1 MYAFLGLLFV
11 GAVLI
16 VLFRVVGRMSRS
28 SAENGARDSANGPQ
42 SGVATT
48 HVPRAGASQNAAAK
62 SSESPLQF
70 WVPPG
75 QPVDVAGRRIEGGL
89 IYVGSGLASPGYG
102 HEVEPALIN
111 PRLKVGDPRTCDPQ
125 GIDYWPSY
133 SGLTPSCRAVYLD
146 WLAGGRR
153 NPATD
158 ISFVFIY
165 FYGLERRTIVD
176 AQVSP
181 VPEDELTAIRT
192 EVQELLAVY
201 GKNQSF
207 SAYAQGFLECMTVT
221 HGGGHLYQ
229 ARPPVTGKSM
239 VLPPLIRLALAQ
251 LSRDGVPVPPEWAF
265 AWAWHDP
272 QNYLR
277 TPAERCRDEMFR
289 LFEIRYRQKY
299 GEGMILKPCKRTV
312 TYEYRAAS
320 RSVARVLLPA
330 TTSLPDVASLTG
342 PIGKLRDLFD
352 ECSNDLDAYS
362 RWIGRHPNSVGSIQ
376 AAALLPVELAAVA
389 ETGTEASQL
398 RAHLARVLSESRLAV
413 VESAAIMKFWPP
425 AKNGNYARSDAL
437 ALAQFLDKLGYSLEP
452 DVRFGGPRL
461 DATTRAVVFAAG
473 SGAPVAPSGEYLSA
487 VLTLRLASAVAVS
500 DGVVTDA
507 ERQLLRERID
517 ANAGLSPAE
526 IMRLQAHL
534 EWLLAEQP
542 GLAGIKRKLEGIE
555 VAAREL
561 LGQFLL
567 SIAAADGS
575 IAPEEIKAVA
585 KLYSHLGL
593 DPDSIYSDLHKLALA
608 PEDAATG
615 PVTVRSQDQPKGFAI
630 QPPGADGSGSRP
642 AGRVVLD
649 PRLVEAKRRE
659 AERAALLLS
668 SIFREDEP
676 EVAVTPPEPE
686 AAGSIAGL
694 DAAHSTL
701 LALLAERTSWS
712 LAEVEQLAAER
723 GLMTEGALE
732 TINEAAWDKIDEAV
746 LDVDDQVTIN
756 QAAWEAMRT

>member
-1 MYAFLGLLFV
+1 MNAFLGLVFL

-16 VLFRVVGRMSRS
+16 VLFRIVGRMSRS
-28 SAENGARDSANGPQ
+28 NAESARDPAAGPRSSGAVSPAQQPGARES
-42 SGVATT
+42 VA
-48 HVPRAGASQNAAAK
+48 VKSGAS
-62 SSESPLQF
+62 PMRF
-70 WVPPG
+70 WVPYG
-75 QPVDVAGRRIEGGL
+75 QVVEVAGRRIEGGL

-102 HEVEPALIN
+102 NEAEPALIN
-111 PRLKVGDPRTCDPQ
+111 PKLKVGDPRACAP
-125 GIDYWPSY
+125 GSIDYWPSY

-146 WLAGGRR
+146 WLADGRR
-153 NPATD
+153 DPATN

-176 AQVSP
+176 AQTSP
-181 VPEDELTAIRT
+181 VPENELSAIRA
-192 EVQELLAVY
+192 EVQQLLTVY
-201 GKNQSF
+201 GENQSF
-207 SAYAQGFLECMTVT
+207 NGYAQGFLEYLTVT
-221 HGGGHLYQ
+221 RGSGQLYR
-229 ARPPVTGKSM
+229 ARPPETGKSM
-239 VLPPLIRLALAQ
+239 VLPALIRIALAQ
-251 LSRDGVPVPPEWAF
+251 LSRDSVPVPPEWAF

-277 TPAERCRDEMFR
+277 TPAERCRDEIFR
-289 LFEIRYRQKY
+289 LFEIRYREKY
-299 GEGMILKPCKRTV
+299 GAGLILKPCKRTV

-330 TTSLPDVASLTG
+330 KTDLPDVASLTG
-342 PIGKLRDLFD
+342 PIGKLRDLFG

-362 RWIGRHPNSVGSIQ
+362 RWIGRHPDSVGSIQ
-376 AAALLPVELAAVA
+376 AAALLPAELAAA
-389 ETGTEASQL
+389 GETGTEASQL
-398 RAHLARVLSESRLAV
+398 RAHLAEALTASGLAV
-413 VESAAIMKFWPP
+413 VESTSIMKFWPP

-437 ALAQFLDKLGYSLEP
+437 ALAQFLDKAGYGMEP

-461 DATTRAVVFAAG
+461 DATTCAVVYAAG
-473 SGAPVAPSGEYLSA
+473 TGAPVSPSAEYLSA

-507 ERQLLRERID
+507 ERQILRQRID
-517 ANAGLSPAE
+517 ENTGLNPAE
-526 IMRLQAHL
+526 KTRLHAHL

-542 GLAGIKRKLEGIE
+542 GLTGIKRKLEGIE
-555 VAAREL
+555 LAARAL

-567 SIAAADGS
+567 SVAAADGS
-575 IAPEEIKAVA
+575 IAPEEIKSVA
-585 KLYSHLGL
+585 KLYSQLGL

-608 PEDAATG
+608 PEDAAAG
-615 PVTVRSQDQPKGFAI
+615 PVTVRAQDQPKGFAI
-630 QPPGADGSGSRP
+630 RPPDAGNSGAP
-642 AGRVVLD
+642 PPGRVVLD

-668 SIFREDEP
+668 SIFKEEDA
-676 EVAVTPPEPE
+676 EVAVATPEPD

-694 DAAHSTL
+694 DSAHSTL
-701 LALLAERTSWS
+701 LALLAERNSWS

-723 GLMTEGALE
+723 GLMAEGALE

-746 LDVDDQVTIN
+746 LDIDDQVTIN